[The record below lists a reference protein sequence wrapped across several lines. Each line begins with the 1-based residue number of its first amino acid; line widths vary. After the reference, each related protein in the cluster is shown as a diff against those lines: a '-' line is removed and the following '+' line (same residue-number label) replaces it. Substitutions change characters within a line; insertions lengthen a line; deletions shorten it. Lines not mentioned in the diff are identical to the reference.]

1 MEEMDNI
8 IVMHD
13 EEGNEESFEYLDA
26 IEYQGKEYV
35 ILVPAD
41 ESEEGE
47 VVILEV
53 EVIDEETESYNS
65 VEDPAVLKAVFE
77 LSMIKKPV
85 FSRVFGLCQSPQI
98 LFPLVADIFD
108 LNKSV

>member
-13 EEGNEESFEYLDA
+13 EEGNEEEFEYLDA

-41 ESEEGE
+41 DSEEGE

-53 EVIDEETESYNS
+53 EEIDEETEAYNS
-65 VEDPAVLKAVFE
+65 VEDQAILRAVFD
-77 LSMIKKPV
+77 
-85 FSRVFGLCQSPQI
+85 
-98 LFPLVADIFD
+98 LFKEKFKDEFEFED
-108 LNKSV
+108 

>member
-77 LSMIKKPV
+77 LFKEKYKDEFEFV
-85 FSRVFGLCQSPQI
+85 
-98 LFPLVADIFD
+98 D
-108 LNKSV
+108 